1 MVIYHVTTLWF
12 TILIRLELHRGQWAA
27 PAGAAKGGQ
36 EERRR
41 LAQRHERKLPL
52 GEAPGL
58 LRVNHDDPTHRKV
71 SRKVK
76 SKENAMVYPTT
87 MVYDT

>member
-12 TILIRLELHRGQWAA
+12 TILIRLELHRGQRAA

>member
-1 MVIYHVTTLWF
+1 MF
-12 TILIRLELHRGQWAA
+12 IRLKLHRGQRAA

-58 LRVNHDDPTHRKV
+58 LRVNHDDRTSKKMQWSTTPT
-71 SRKVK
+71 
-76 SKENAMVYPTT
+76 M